1 MDPMDEFEMDDGV
14 RSYIEAMAPEQRPL
28 FDRLHRLVLR
38 LHPEATL
45 VLSYK
50 MPTYKV
56 GKRRLYIERGS
67 TASRSTDGSRAKNP
81 PSRPSTLRRNE
92 QGNDS
97 TEARG
102 FGRHLG

>member
-1 MDPMDEFEMDDGV
+1 MDEFEMDDGCAATSSDGA
-14 RSYIEAMAPEQRPL
+14 RATPL

-67 TASRSTDGSRAKNP
+67 TRLDLPMAAGQESAFSS
-81 PSRPSTLRRNE
+81 STLSENE